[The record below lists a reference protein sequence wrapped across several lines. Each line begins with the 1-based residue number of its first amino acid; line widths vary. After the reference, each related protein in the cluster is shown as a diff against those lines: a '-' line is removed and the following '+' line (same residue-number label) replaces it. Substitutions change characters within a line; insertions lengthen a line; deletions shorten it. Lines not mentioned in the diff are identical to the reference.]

1 MTHKVSIHFC
11 PKRYKIVK
19 LYSRLSCV
27 VGALESQIYLRVRS
41 FGMIWIRIIDPRS
54 LGSWY
59 IKGTDESTM
68 DKNSPVHL
76 IYYDL
81 NDLRSLILIQIISK
95 ERILKVPCLNP
106 AHTTCWICFLV
117 VTSSNA

>member
-27 VGALESQIYLRVRS
+27 VGALESQIYLRVHS
-41 FGMIWIRIIDPRS
+41 FGMIQSGSLIRDHSDHGRS
-54 LGSWY
+54 NELMNPLWTR
-59 IKGTDESTM
+59 I
-68 DKNSPVHL
+68 HRL
-76 IYYDL
+76 IYHDI
-81 NDLRSLILIQIISK
+81 NDLKSLILIRIISK
-95 ERILKVPCLNP
+95 ERTLKVPCLNP
-106 AHTTCWICFLV
+106 APTTCWICFLV